1 MKKWEGGVPGARAE
15 ISLQPVVQTVAVSL
29 LLMEVHGW
37 SKDPPAAP
45 GRSHTGEGEE
55 CKEPFFE
62 EEGDK
67 PCDKLIAALIP
78 CAPVPLG
85 GRR

>member
-1 MKKWEGGVPGARAE
+1 MKKWGGGVPGARAE

-55 CKEPFFE
+55 

-67 PCDKLIAALIP
+67 PFL
-78 CAPVPLG
+78 
-85 GRR
+85 RRKEINLVIN